1 FTYIRYKAIGLE
13 VNPKKTKYMITS
25 RDQNIVRN
33 GNIKI
38 GDLSFEEV
46 EKLKY
51 LGATV
56 TNMNDTREEIKR
68 RINMGNACYY
78 SVKKLSSSSLLSKN
92 LKVRIY
98 KTVILVLP
106 VVLYGCEIWT
116 LTLRKGFLG
125 VLVRQGRNLIPMDP
139 NGSSDPYVKLKLIP
153 DSDNV
158 KKKTKT
164 IRSSLNPVWN
174 ENITLSL
181 PSKETLR
188 GHSDSSFRGEG
199 YIQCC
204 VGVRLCDMY
213 SIQELAEI
221 HFMYG
226 KADGNAAL
234 ARRLYQERYPQ
245 RQCPDRKTFVRLH
258 YRLCEYGKFN
268 SPGLGRGR
276 PRSTT
281 PEVQEEILEA
291 VNMTPSIS
299 TRRVALQ
306 VNVPHTTVWRLLK
319 EYQLYPYHLQR
330 VQALSPA
337 DYPARVR
344 FCQWFLQQCGVNPN
358 FPALV
363 LFTDEAQF
371 TRDGITN
378 FHNQHLWAY
387 ENPRATVPS
396 HQQVRFSLNMWP
408 VSLVID

>member
-1 FTYIRYKAIGLE
+1 MAGLCEGGNEPPGSLKAIRFESGPAHFTSRPAQGLRSPSRLTAHERNADFSCALYKGGLE
-13 VNPKKTKYMITS
+13 EGVISYKIYTKGSTITS
-25 RDQNIVRN
+25 AY
-33 GNIKI
+33 
-38 GDLSFEEV
+38 E
-46 EKLKY
+46 
-51 LGATV
+51 
-56 TNMNDTREEIKR
+56 MNSR
-68 RINMGNACYY
+68 
-78 SVKKLSSSSLLSKN
+78 SLL
-92 LKVRIY
+92 Y
-98 KTVILVLP
+98 FP
-106 VVLYGCEIWT
+106 
-116 LTLRKGFLG
+116 
-125 VLVRQGRNLIPMDP
+125 
-139 NGSSDPYVKLKLIP
+139 
-153 DSDNV
+153 
-158 KKKTKT
+158 
-164 IRSSLNPVWN
+164 
-174 ENITLSL
+174 LSL
-181 PSKETLR
+181 RHVRGTACRLLYSPLHAARRSPELRGARTDSRGTCPLAGRVIDPRLAQYKCYVSSIHRMSLASKETLR

-204 VGVRLCDMY
+204 VGVRLCDIY
-213 SIQELAEI
+213 SNQELAEI
-221 HFMYG
+221 HFMCG

-281 PEVQEEILEA
+281 AEVQEEILEA

-330 VQALSPA
+330 VQALSPV

-378 FHNQHLWAY
+378 FHNQH

-396 HQQVRFSLNMWP
+396 HHQVRFSLNIGP